1 MHVTTRM
8 GLLVIALAV
17 ALAVVAIPAVA
28 QNQQADTMQMVRDKI
43 RADKKLLIAENLPLT
58 ESEAKAFWPVYEKYQ
73 KEMSALND
81 RMIKL
86 IKEYANNYETM
97 SEQTAKRLMDEYLAI
112 DAARLKIR
120 QAYVPRFRKVL
131 REKLV
136 ARYYQ
141 LENKV
146 QAAVSYE
153 LAAEIPL
160 VK

>member
-1 MHVTTRM
+1 MTTRM
-8 GLLVIALAV
+8 GLLVIALALGLTI
-17 ALAVVAIPAVA
+17 AAVPAMA
-28 QNQQADTMQMVRDKI
+28 QNQQADTMRLVRDKI

-58 ESEAKAFWPVYEKYQ
+58 AAEAKAFWPVYDRYQ
-73 KEMSALND
+73 QELSALND

-86 IKEYANNYETM
+86 VKEYATNYETM
-97 SEQTAKRLMDEYLAI
+97 SDQTAKRLMDEYLAI
-112 DAARLKIR
+112 ESARLKIR

-131 REKLV
+131 GEKLV

-146 QAAVSYE
+146 QAAVGYE

>member
-1 MHVTTRM
+1 MHVTTRL

-17 ALAVVAIPAVA
+17 ALAAVAVPAVA
-28 QNQQADTMQMVRDKI
+28 QDQQADTMQMLRDKI
-43 RADKKLLIAENLPLT
+43 R
-58 ESEAKAFWPVYEKYQ
+58 VYENYQ

-86 IKEYANNYETM
+86 IREYANNYQTM
-97 SEQTAKRLMDEYLAI
+97 SDQTAKKLMDEYLAI

-141 LENKV
+141 LENKA
-146 QAAVSYE
+146 QAAVNYE

>member
-1 MHVTTRM
+1 MRVTTRM
-8 GLLVIALAV
+8 GLLVMALAI
-17 ALAVVAIPAVA
+17 ALAVVAVPAVA
-28 QNQQADTMQMVRDKI
+28 QDQQVDTMQMVRDKI
-43 RADKKLLIAENLPLT
+43 RADKKLIIAENLPLT
-58 ESEAKAFWPVYEKYQ
+58 PAEAKAFWPVYDSYQ
-73 KEMSALND
+73 QELSALND

-86 IKEYANNYETM
+86 IKEYANNYQTM
-97 SEQTAKRLMDEYLAI
+97 SDQTAKKLMDEYLAI

-120 QAYVPRFRKVL
+120 QAYVPKFRKVL
-131 REKLV
+131 REKQV

>member
-17 ALAVVAIPAVA
+17 ALAVVAVPAVA
-28 QNQQADTMQMVRDKI
+28 QDQRADTMQMVRDKI

-58 ESEAKAFWPVYEKYQ
+58 AAEAKAFWPVYDRYQ
-73 KEMSALND
+73 QELSALND

-86 IKEYANNYETM
+86 IREYANNYQTM
-97 SEQTAKRLMDEYLAI
+97 SDQTAKRLMDEYLAI
-112 DAARLKIR
+112 DAARLKLR
-120 QAYVPRFRKVL
+120 QAYLPRFRKVL
-131 REKLV
+131 REKQV

-146 QAAVSYE
+146 QTAVAYE

>member
-1 MHVTTRM
+1 MHVTTRV
-8 GLLVIALAV
+8 GLLIIGLAV
-17 ALAVVAIPAVA
+17 TLAAFPYFTLA
-28 QNQQADTMQMVRDKI
+28 QDKPADTMQLVRDKI
-43 RADKKLLIAENLPLT
+43 RTDKKLFIAEHMQLT
-58 ESEAKAFWPVYEKYQ
+58 ELEAKTFWPVYERYQ
-73 KEMSALND
+73 QEMNALND

-86 IKEYANNYETM
+86 IEDYATNYQTM
-97 SEQTAKRLMDEYLAI
+97 SDQTAKRLVDESLAI
-112 DAARLKIR
+112 EAARLKLR
-120 QAYVPRFRKVL
+120 QAYLPRFRKVL
-131 REKLV
+131 REKQV